1 LENSESKS
9 KDHFSKEKVVE
20 NMDLN
25 NITTEKETSSSI
37 KILFTQND
45 NQSNQKTN
53 MNEGFVSK
61 QNFSLSTDS
70 GFKSELV
77 SSSSSS
83 SFCDNNCDRNSKN
96 YKQQVSGTSEESIP
110 IIIDYNNQLNKLDK
124 NLNEETHHIKPL
136 PIKIENNIKIV
147 IDTENS
153 NREDV
158 ENPILLGTKFSSKF
172 QPRGAVFRTTLANK
186 NKKEHVKP
194 KTIIRLSRSSSTSSS
209 SNGIDFETL
218 ENLEKKQ
225 KEEKTYNSDKLLI
238 SISPTDY
245 LSTSSMSSTSLSN
258 NLDSEAFF
266 TSQPSS
272 PNSVKAEFSSQNK
285 LKEHRNLKDENSIL
299 VGFTPNKS
307 LMSSTSFTPISPNE
321 LYTFQK
327 SKYVVQTA
335 LIPQV
340 KNIDGNNLYEK
351 CK

>member
-1 LENSESKS
+1 
-9 KDHFSKEKVVE
+9 
-20 NMDLN
+20 MDLK
-25 NITTEKETSSSI
+25 NITTEKEMSSSV
-37 KILFTQND
+37 KLSFTQND
-45 NQSNQKTN
+45 NKSNQKTN
-53 MNEGFVSK
+53 NTEGFVSK

-83 SFCDNNCDRNSKN
+83 SFCDNNCERNSKN

-110 IIIDYNNQLNKLDK
+110 IIIDYNNQLNKENK
-124 NLNEETHHIKPL
+124 NLNEEKHHIKPL
-136 PIKIENNIKIV
+136 PIKIENNVNIV
-147 IDTENS
+147 MDSENL
-153 NREDV
+153 NRENV
-158 ENPILLGTKFSSKF
+158 ENPIPLSTEFSLKF
-172 QPRGAVFRTTLANK
+172 QPRGAVFRTTLAN
-186 NKKEHVKP
+186 NKKKEQVKP
-194 KTIIRLSRSSSTSSS
+194 KAQKRLSRSSSTSSS
-209 SNGIDFETL
+209 SNGIDFDTAVS
-218 ENLEKKQ
+218 LEKRQ

-245 LSTSSMSSTSLSN
+245 LSTSSMSSSSLSN

-285 LKEHRNLKDENSIL
+285 QKEHRNLKDENSIL

-307 LMSSTSFTPISPNE
+307 LMSSTTFTPISPNE
-321 LYTFQK
+321 LYTLQK

-340 KNIDGNNLYEK
+340 KNIDANNLFEK